1 MIKLRISRWKIIL
14 DYLSEPKGGSDSLVG
29 NVTAEARGDTRKR
42 PLREKKR
49 GNILPWSLQ
58 REHSHADNLIVIFWT
73 PEL

>member
-49 GNILPWSLQ
+49 GNILP
-58 REHSHADNLIVIFWT
+58 
-73 PEL
+73 